1 MQYNLHGKTMQYKT
15 IQDDTTQYTRVCSFY
30 THMSIHMYN
39 YIDYDIFIYMSI
51 YRTISPLTYGSHLN
65 RDLETI
71 DLTTLTA
78 LTSKKM
84 QRMNIWNAMEHHHF
98 QWHSSL

>member
-1 MQYNLHGKTMQYKT
+1 
-15 IQDDTTQYTRVCSFY
+15 
-30 THMSIHMYN
+30 
-39 YIDYDIFIYMSI
+39 MSI
-51 YRTISPLTYGSHLN
+51 YRTISPLTYGYPHLN

-84 QRMNIWNAMEHHHF
+84 QRMIHKRATYP
-98 QWHSSL
+98 LVI